1 MGAIDE
7 AVDGFTCLGVVMPIY
22 VLVAAEGQPEL
33 RDAPLAEHLED
44 HGLVDDGPRAGV
56 LGVVQPPGVAFGDV
70 LAGLVVVRLAGGR
83 KSHQQ
88 LPGSSGNS
96 NVRSFSWLTP

>member
-1 MGAIDE
+1 
-7 AVDGFTCLGVVMPIY
+7 MPVY

-44 HGLVDDGPRAGV
+44 HGLVDDRPRAAV
-56 LGVVQPPGVAFGDV
+56 LGVVEPPRVALGNV
-70 LAGLVVVRLAGGR
+70 VAGLVVVRLAGGR